1 MAYSFSAKTC
11 YTCGKQFIP
20 APMNVF
26 KRKINGKV
34 WHFCS
39 YKCLNLYTRA
49 KRSKNDL
56 TEEDHA
62 CYNKKGGDIPMT
74 QKAPKNRLQEY
85 RNRSRLTLRE
95 VSILTGYDVS
105 TISKHESGNR
115 RLTEEAIDKYAA
127 LYKVK
132 TYEIFDLRGS
142 NE

>member
-1 MAYSFSAKTC
+1 
-11 YTCGKQFIP
+11 
-20 APMNVF
+20 
-26 KRKINGKV
+26 
-34 WHFCS
+34 
-39 YKCLNLYTRA
+39 
-49 KRSKNDL
+49 
-56 TEEDHA
+56 
-62 CYNKKGGDIPMT
+62 MT

-105 TISKHESGNR
+105 TISKHESGSR